1 MDEPAQRGCDVEG
14 NHQTPG
20 VGMTELDGLRKWIES
35 RKQVVDLLNE
45 RKTIV
50 IDDDTRANLQH
61 RIYALENEIRGSA
74 AAAEV
79 LSRELLQ
86 TKEELRIALDE
97 LYRLKMVSI
106 GEPQGWK
113 CG

>member
-1 MDEPAQRGCDVEG
+1 MDEPAQRGCNVEG
-14 NHQTPG
+14 NHQTQG
-20 VGMTELDGLRKWIES
+20 VGMTELDGLRKWMES
-35 RKQVVDLLNE
+35 RKQE
-45 RKTIV
+45 RTTIV

-97 LYRLKMVSI
+97 LYRLKMASI